1 MRVRVAEHSGFCMGV
16 RRAVER
22 AMACEP
28 GSASVLGELIHNRSV
43 TGQLE
48 ARGIC
53 SVERPEDC
61 RTKKLLIRSHGV
73 GKEIYARAEAAGL
86 EVVDATCVYVK
97 KIHETVERYHALG
110 YTIVIAGTEGHP
122 EVEGID
128 GWCGHTAVIV
138 GDEGAAEAVS
148 GLEKVCVVSQ
158 TTFSP
163 QKFEGIIKKLRNN
176 GNKIV
181 EIFNTICYTTEVRL
195 REASELAAQSDLVI
209 VLGGLH
215 SSNTRKLY
223 EVCTAACPN
232 VRYIES
238 AAEID
243 DTFRGFQNVA
253 VVAGASTPSEL
264 IKEVKFK
271 MEEMNNAE
279 VQAEEIEK
287 TEAVET
293 APVAETVEASV
304 APQPEKAEE
313 AAESSE
319 PVTEA
324 VAEEPACET
333 VTAPVEINT
342 MADVM
347 EAMKATDAQSGK
359 RGQVVKATI
368 VEAKDEGLMLQIGS
382 RKTEILLPAGE
393 ITVDGTYDKNNEIY
407 APGNEIEVIVTNTNP
422 MTVSE
427 KKLLLNRIDD
437 EKLVGMGEGSE
448 FKITVENFNKG
459 GLTARYASASVFIPA
474 SQIKLGF
481 VKAEPEELKKF
492 IGKEMKVRALKVEG
506 RKIVASAKVILE
518 EERAAR
524 QEKKNQQIQEFF
536 DSIEIGQ
543 VVNGKVVRFTDFGA
557 FVNVEGFDCLAHI
570 SDLAW
575 TNVEKASDI
584 LTKDQNYDFVV
595 LKIDNEKKHV
605 SIGYKQ
611 LQPKP
616 WQLAG
621 DKYPVGTVI
630 TGKVVRLAPFGAFV
644 AVEPGIDGLVHV
656 SQITHDWIEKPESA
670 LHVGDEIEA
679 KVIEIN
685 PEAEKMSLSIK
696 ALLPEPE
703 ETEDRP
709 RRPRDDKKFER
720 VTEKLGE
727 KKERKPRREEGPRE
741 WTSSDNGGASI
752 GEMLKG
758 LNFDF
763 SEEKEEAPAEDKT
776 EV

>member
-1 MRVRVAEHSGFCMGV
+1 MSVRIAEHSGFCPGV
-16 RRAVER
+16 RRAVEL
-22 AMACEP
+22 ALSCEA
-28 GSASVLGELIHNRSV
+28 GSASVLGELIHNRTV
-43 TGQLE
+43 TDMLE
-48 ARGIC
+48 ARGIA
-53 SVERPEDC
+53 SVDSPEAC
-61 RTKKLLIRSHGV
+61 GTKKLIIRSHGV
-73 GKEIYARAEAAGL
+73 GEEIYARASAAGL
-86 EVVDATCVYVK
+86 EIVDATCVYVR
-97 KIHETVERYHALG
+97 KIHETVRRYKDLG
-110 YTIVIAGTEGHP
+110 YTVVIAGTAGHP

-128 GWCGHTAVIV
+128 GWCDNAAIVV
-138 GDEGAAEAVS
+138 GDETAAEAVC

-163 QKFEGIIKKLRNN
+163 RKFEQIIKKIQKN
-176 GNKIV
+176 GNKTV
-181 EIFNTICYTTEVRL
+181 EIFNTICYTTGVRL
-195 REASELAAQSDLVI
+195 REAAELARESDLVI
-209 VLGGLH
+209 VLGGRH

-223 EVCTAACPN
+223 EVCAAVCSD
-232 VRYIES
+232 VRHIES

-243 DTFRGFQNVA
+243 GTFRGFQKIA

-264 IKEVKFK
+264 IKEVKVK

-279 VQAEEIEK
+279 VQAEEILE
-287 TEAVET
+287 TPVSENVAPAEET
-293 APVAETVEASV
+293 A
-304 APQPEKAEE
+304 K
-313 AAESSE
+313 

-324 VAEEPACET
+324 VSE
-333 VTAPVEINT
+333 APVAPAEINT

-347 EAMKATDAQSGK
+347 EAMKVSDAMSSK
-359 RGQVVKATI
+359 RGQVLKATI
-368 VEAKDEGLMLQIGS
+368 VDAKDEGLMLQIAA
-382 RKTEILLPAGE
+382 RKSEVLLPASE
-393 ITVDGTYDKNNEIY
+393 ITVDGTYDKNSEIY
-407 APGNEIEVIVTNTNP
+407 APGNEIEVLVTNANP
-422 MTVSE
+422 LAVSE
-427 KKLLLNRIDD
+427 KRLLQNRIDD
-437 EKLVGMGEGSE
+437 EKLVGMAEGSE

-459 GLTARYASASVFIPA
+459 GLTARYASANVFIPA

-492 IGKEMKVRALKVEG
+492 IGKELKVRALKVEG

-524 QEKKNQQIQEFF
+524 QEKKNKQIQEFF

-621 DKYPVGTVI
+621 EKYPVGSVI
-630 TGKVVRLAPFGAFV
+630 KGKVVRLAPFGAFV

-670 LHVGDEIEA
+670 LKVGDEVEA
-679 KVIEIN
+679 KIIEIN

-703 ETEDRP
+703 TTEERP
-709 RRPRDDKKFER
+709 RRPRDDKKFEQ
-720 VTEKLGE
+720 VTERLGE
-727 KKERKPRREEGPRE
+727 KKERKPRREREDGPRE

-763 SEEKEEAPAEDKT
+763 SSDDADKE
-776 EV
+776 